1 MKLKTIL
8 NRLQPLKRFIYQ
20 ETCMVLDRRGQ
31 WKVDISIRPHRQRAA
46 CCSRCGRPLATYD
59 TLPERIWAFVPILNV
74 PAFLHYSPR
83 RVNCPE
89 HGVVVEALPWS
100 DGKRPYSKALMLF
113 LGNWARRLS
122 WKETALIFKVSWQ
135 AVYRSVEWMVE
146 WGLAH
151 RELANITAIGV
162 DELHVGNGKKSKNY
176 LTLIYQIDAQCRRL
190 LWVGQ
195 TRRAAAL
202 RKGLQSLGKPV
213 LAGIRHICSDMWRPY
228 LKVIAASL
236 SHGCHMI
243 DRFHV
248 VQTLNAA
255 VDEVRRRDMA
265 AMTARPAAK
274 QKLKKMRWTLL
285 RRKTRVRGK
294 AREMLD
300 RILGTRLQTGRA
312 YLFKESF
319 QHFWSYHSPTWARN
333 YLQAWVKRACRSRI
347 APIIKAAKTIAK
359 HEELLLN
366 WIRARN
372 EVFTGATEGLNN
384 KARVVTKRSYGF
396 RTFHGAE
403 MALYHTLG
411 QLPEPV
417 ITHKFW

>member
-1 MKLKTIL
+1 
-8 NRLQPLKRFIYQ
+8 
-20 ETCMVLDRRGQ
+20 MVLDRRGQ

-195 TRRAAAL
+195 TRRAA
-202 RKGLQSLGKPV
+202 RCVKGCNLWENPCWPAFDIYV
-213 LAGIRHICSDMWRPY
+213 AICGD
-228 LKVIAASL
+228 LI
-236 SHGCHMI
+236 
-243 DRFHV
+243 
-248 VQTLNAA
+248 
-255 VDEVRRRDMA
+255 
-265 AMTARPAAK
+265 
-274 QKLKKMRWTLL
+274 
-285 RRKTRVRGK
+285 
-294 AREMLD
+294 
-300 RILGTRLQTGRA
+300 
-312 YLFKESF
+312 
-319 QHFWSYHSPTWARN
+319 
-333 YLQAWVKRACRSRI
+333 
-347 APIIKAAKTIAK
+347 
-359 HEELLLN
+359 
-366 WIRARN
+366 
-372 EVFTGATEGLNN
+372 
-384 KARVVTKRSYGF
+384 
-396 RTFHGAE
+396 
-403 MALYHTLG
+403 
-411 QLPEPV
+411 
-417 ITHKFW
+417 